1 MWPKYRMQ
9 ISIFNEVIDPFWGR
23 YYCYYCRRII
33 TIPVVMKKSV
43 QLDTNHIIFEDLVM
57 YFSFCKISIT
67 EKPWGIGVSK
77 SRRLFTLWSNLAW
90 LPVTE
95 VSQNPTSKRRCLRR
109 WIPNVTSRSS
119 MLKFFDQR
127 AAGSTAVK
135 RLSMREKFHSE
146 LEVCWIS
153 LLFCGVWGPFADKIS
168 NLHISMLCCI
178 HECYAE

>member
-67 EKPWGIGVSK
+67 EKSWGIDVSNDHVDP
-77 SRRLFTLWSNLAW
+77 LFTLWSNLAW

-95 VSQNPTSKRRCLRR
+95 VWQYPTSKRRCLRR
-109 WIPNVTSRSS
+109 WDPNVTSRSS
-119 MLKFFDQR
+119 MLKFFDPEL
-127 AAGSTAVK
+127 
-135 RLSMREKFHSE
+135 LSDRH
-146 LEVCWIS
+146 VCIKS
-153 LLFCGVWGPFADKIS
+153 SHKEGHDSIKTKYIFAHQTS
-168 NLHISMLCCI
+168 SS
-178 HECYAE
+178 